1 MPRLTRRA
9 EPARDKAREA
19 SLALVVP
26 DLESEALLRST
37 LDSLSAHIAVLDGH
51 GAIVAVNKAWRQFAR
66 ESGYVGHGYGVGL
79 NYLSVCEAGA
89 QLSREASE
97 TAVALRE
104 IIAGRRRDFRMEYP
118 CASSRGQRW
127 FQARI
132 TRPEQD
138 GSQRIVVAH
147 EDITEVKEAHEELAR
162 LTARVMQLQDDE
174 RRSIARELHD
184 TTAQNLLAVTLNVT
198 RIRERLRSGTPPTDR
213 ALAETL
219 ELAEQ
224 SLQEVRTLSYLL
236 HPPLLDV
243 VGLGSALR
251 WLATGF
257 AERSGVAVEVA
268 IGDGMESLP
277 QDVATALFRVAQ
289 ECLANVHRHSGSAWA
304 RIILSRSDQGVRL
317 KVLDG
322 GRGFE
327 RKEAAAPKA
336 TANVGV
342 GLSGMR
348 VRVRAA
354 QGHSG
359 GGVRCVG
366 HPRHSCHPPDDHSG
380 SFVSVRILLAD
391 DHEIVRRGLK
401 ELLEEQVGWTV
412 CGEAA
417 NGREA
422 VDLAVQR
429 RPDVAVLDFSMPE
442 LNGLEATRRIRQVAP
457 LVEVLV
463 FTMHESEELIRE
475 VLSAGARGYLL
486 KSDATRQLIP
496 AVQSLARHKPFFSGR
511 VSEVVLEGFLKGG
524 AAGPVSL
531 ATDRLTS
538 REREIIQLL
547 AEGNSNKDIARRLTL
562 SVKTVETHRAAV
574 MRKLELSSLA
584 DIIRWAIRNNFIQ
597 P

>member
-348 VRVRAA
+348 VRVE
-354 QGHSG
+354 Q
-359 GGVRCVG
+359 
-366 HPRHSCHPPDDHSG
+366 
-380 SFVSVRILLAD
+380 
-391 DHEIVRRGLK
+391 LK
-401 ELLEEQVGWTV
+401 GTL
-412 CGEAA
+412 
-417 NGREA
+417 
-422 VDLAVQR
+422 
-429 RPDVAVLDFSMPE
+429 
-442 LNGLEATRRIRQVAP
+442 
-457 LVEVLV
+457 
-463 FTMHESEELIRE
+463 
-475 VLSAGARGYLL
+475 
-486 KSDATRQLIP
+486 
-496 AVQSLARHKPFFSGR
+496 
-511 VSEVVLEGFLKGG
+511 EVVSG
-524 AAGPVSL
+524 ASGTRVTAAIPLMITAG
-531 ATDRLTS
+531 
-538 REREIIQLL
+538 
-547 AEGNSNKDIARRLTL
+547 L
-562 SVKTVETHRAAV
+562 S
-574 MRKLELSSLA
+574 
-584 DIIRWAIRNNFIQ
+584 
-597 P
+597 